1 MFGIEVPLY
10 DRALLVNRATNEA
23 VCELLAKLHRGF
35 HVTAQQLE
43 RTSGERH
50 GAIRIGRPDEYR
62 WVSRYFGVFGMEP
75 HNFYDMT
82 ALGPKSQPIIATAF
96 RSVVHPEHRVFT
108 SLLMTDC
115 FDAATR
121 VRLDALLAKRTVF
134 SERAKELI
142 ERCERQGGL
151 GADDAEALVREG
163 VERIFKWTGAARD
176 IGLYNEL
183 CDTGF
188 KIAADIACFQDHHL
202 NHLTPN
208 TLLMDLY
215 TASMKHCLGEMD
227 EVAFRARATTAL
239 TRLAAVA
246 DRDWLCLHFKHLS
259 HAEIDSYQPGTVTGA
274 DIAAIV
280 HGIAT
285 TFRGETFQLHKLN
298 HAGYKDY
305 TEGPSQDTPILLR
318 QDAYKALTE
327 PVVFTEDDGSTVAAT
342 HTARFGEIEER
353 FYACTAKGREMYDQC
368 LAQADAVRESDP
380 KLPQRDFAA
389 YEALCAAPFAKFPK
403 TLPELIA
410 AGLVFARFAPTT
422 SGIAAAKA
430 GTVTSTDMAEL
441 IRQGYV
447 QYEGLRYEDFLPVSA
462 AGIFAS
468 NLNQYGTKSTATIKP
483 TYTQKHLE
491 EIIGR
496 PIIDATA
503 MYAGVDAASRVD
515 TYTKL
520 GLMSRLPAG
529 ESERMLGAVA
539 RAERTVESLRIPT
552 EIH

>member
-96 RSVVHPEHRVFT
+96 RSVAHPEHRVFT

-227 EVAFRARATTAL
+227 EVAFRTRATTAL

-246 DRDWLCLHFKHLS
+246 DRDW
-259 HAEIDSYQPGTVTGA
+259 Q
-274 DIAAIV
+274 
-280 HGIAT
+280 
-285 TFRGETFQLHKLN
+285 
-298 HAGYKDY
+298 
-305 TEGPSQDTPILLR
+305 
-318 QDAYKALTE
+318 
-327 PVVFTEDDGSTVAAT
+327 
-342 HTARFGEIEER
+342 
-353 FYACTAKGREMYDQC
+353 
-368 LAQADAVRESDP
+368 
-380 KLPQRDFAA
+380 
-389 YEALCAAPFAKFPK
+389 
-403 TLPELIA
+403 
-410 AGLVFARFAPTT
+410 
-422 SGIAAAKA
+422 
-430 GTVTSTDMAEL
+430 
-441 IRQGYV
+441 
-447 QYEGLRYEDFLPVSA
+447 
-462 AGIFAS
+462 
-468 NLNQYGTKSTATIKP
+468 
-483 TYTQKHLE
+483 
-491 EIIGR
+491 IGR
-496 PIIDATA
+496 AH
-503 MYAGVDAASRVD
+503 V
-515 TYTKL
+515 
-520 GLMSRLPAG
+520 
-529 ESERMLGAVA
+529 
-539 RAERTVESLRIPT
+539 
-552 EIH
+552 